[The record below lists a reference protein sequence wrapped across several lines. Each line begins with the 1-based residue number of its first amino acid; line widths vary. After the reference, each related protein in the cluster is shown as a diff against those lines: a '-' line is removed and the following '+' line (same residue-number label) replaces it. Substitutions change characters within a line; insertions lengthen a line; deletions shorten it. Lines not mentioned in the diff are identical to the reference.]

1 MQNKNQRKA
10 ITKFEPNY
18 TLICRPSLNKGM
30 VQHEEETMPN
40 TRKRK
45 NGLLEGRI
53 MKNYKTYSVYA
64 RTKTEL
70 NKKLNDLKKTL
81 VGSTAPLGKMT
92 VSQYYT
98 RWLHLYK
105 ENYIKKSSLDNIKI
119 YFESFIL
126 PKFEKMEISKLNQDL
141 IQTFLN
147 QLKRSRTKELII
159 TYFKALV
166 KKAYQEGFIKNNPF
180 DLIVSEKRIKKTRQ
194 SFDLVKQEKILN
206 YCKLNFSNEEFEL
219 ILFYLLTGVRRNEAL
234 DFVIEKENEL
244 HIMGTK
250 TENADRIIK
259 ISKNYF
265 NHLKNIKIP
274 FNFSPEV
281 ITKKF
286 KRALNELGIK
296 GCLNCLRHT
305 YATNMFYLGQNIKFV
320 QKQMGHASYQI
331 TADVYTNLADEKIE
345 KNDIL
350 KLYKN
355 LYYME

>member
-1 MQNKNQRKA
+1 
-10 ITKFEPNY
+10 
-18 TLICRPSLNKGM
+18 
-30 VQHEEETMPN
+30 MPN
-40 TRKRK
+40 IRKRK

-53 MKNYKTYSVYA
+53 MKNHKTHSVYA

-70 NKKLNDLKKTL
+70 NKKLKDLKKTL
-81 VGSTAPLGKMT
+81 IDPYTPLGKMT
-92 VSQYYT
+92 VRQYYT

-126 PKFEKMEISKLNQDL
+126 PKFENIEISKLNQDL

-180 DLIVSEKRIKKTRQ
+180 DLIVSERRIKKIRQ
-194 SFDLVKQEKILN
+194 SFDLKEQERILK
-206 YCKLNFSNEEFEL
+206 YCKSNFTNDEYEL
-219 ILFYLLTGVRRNEAL
+219 ILFYLLTGARRNEAL

-259 ISKNYF
+259 ISKRYF
-265 NHLKNIKIP
+265 DHLKAIKTP
-274 FNFSPEV
+274 FVFSPEA

-286 KRALNELGIK
+286 KKVLKALKIN

-331 TADVYTNLADEKIE
+331 TADVYTNLTAEKIE

-350 KLYKN
+350 KLYEN
-355 LYYME
+355 LYYFE